1 MSVNQVS
8 KGNSMLTFLGSLG
21 AFLIFSLILFIAY
34 LPHRPAPVDAQVVAT
49 RQAKADEA
57 RAAGIQKLT
66 SFEVLNAE
74 AGIARIPIEDAMLLT
89 VASYQSE
96 PTVEEL
102 AEISESVLPAEAS
115 ASTVAPASID
125 VLVAEEAPTSIRK
138 AAEVSA
144 HDAE

>member
-1 MSVNQVS
+1 
-8 KGNSMLTFLGSLG
+8 MLTFLGSLG
-21 AFLIFSLILFIAY
+21 AILIFSLILFIAY